1 MNINGTFIAV
11 AGAAIA
17 ENVCRACNFSPAQ
30 LSYHRAIHE
39 VLFGRC
45 LLGHVR
51 SMSAQMRHS
60 ANMESAAMLKPV
72 TGLLAIALTIGAT
85 TSTMY
90 AADADRG
97 TGASVY
103 VLTNDNVKNE
113 VLTYQ
118 RGYDGQF
125 TLRDHVATGG
135 RGSGGITDPLQ
146 SQGALTLSGD
156 HRLLFA
162 VNAASGTVSSFHL
175 ADGLPVLVDKES
187 SGGAFPIAVTEFSGR
202 VYVLDAGGSGAIVA
216 FEEDG
221 VGKLHEIP
229 NSRAFLTG
237 SNSGASSIS
246 VSPDGHWLVVIEKAS
261 NRIDVFPIHSDGT
274 LGAVVANKSVTAGV
288 FATVFT
294 PNGKLIVSE
303 NQPSGTDVSS
313 ISTYSI
319 NQDGSLTA
327 VTQSLHTFG
336 DGNCWN
342 AISPNGKWVYVDN
355 AGTSTVAGFSIA
367 ANGALTP
374 IAGTILSI
382 LPDGAA
388 NLDMTISGDGKYL
401 FNLLSGEGA
410 IGVFS
415 INSDG
420 SLNQLGDIEG
430 LPKTAGFNGIA
441 AL

>member
-1 MNINGTFIAV
+1 
-11 AGAAIA
+11 
-17 ENVCRACNFSPAQ
+17 
-30 LSYHRAIHE
+30 
-39 VLFGRC
+39 
-45 LLGHVR
+45 
-51 SMSAQMRHS
+51 
-60 ANMESAAMLKPV
+60 MLKLVP
-72 TGLLAIALTIGAT
+72 GLLAIALSIGAT
-85 TSTMY
+85 SSTMY
-90 AADADRG
+90 AAQADRDSG
-97 TGASVY
+97 TSVY
-103 VLTNDNVKNE
+103 VLSNDNVKNE
-113 VLTYQ
+113 ILTYQ
-118 RGYDGQF
+118 RGFEGQF

-135 RGSGGITDPLQ
+135 RGSGGTTDPLQ
-146 SQGALTLSGD
+146 SQGALALSGD

-175 ADGLPVLVDKES
+175 VDGLPILVDKES
-187 SGGAFPIAVTEFSGR
+187 SGGAFPVAVTEYNRR
-202 VYVLDAGGSGAIVA
+202 VYVLNAGGSGAVVV
-216 FEEDG
+216 FQEDG
-221 VGKLHEIP
+221 FGKLHDIP
-229 NSRAFLTG
+229 NSTAFLTG
-237 SNSGASSIS
+237 TNSGASSIS

-261 NRIDVFPIHSDGT
+261 NQIDVFPIRPDGT
-274 LGAVVANKSVTAGV
+274 LGTVVDNKSVTAGV

-303 NQPSGTDVSS
+303 NQPGGGDVSS

-327 VTQSLHTFG
+327 ITQSLRTFG

-355 AGTSTVAGFSIA
+355 AGTSTVAGFSIT

-374 IAGTILSI
+374 IAGTILGT

-401 FNLLSGEGA
+401 FTLLSGGGA
-410 IGVFS
+410 IGVFT

-420 SLNQLGDIEG
+420 TLNELGKIEG